1 MGLPGRRHGT
11 PLQYSCLENPICPTL
26 VTPWTVACQ
35 APLSMGFSRQERW
48 WGLPFPSPELMV
60 RDTQP
65 FVLALT
71 LTSCVTFLS
80 ILSNSYGC
88 LKTNKTETGLLSFGK
103 KDPSFNVGPRK
114 QLLMIHGG
122 KVFCRFI
129 LRKTSLNSHFGMRDV
144 TLLPLPAQE
153 PISLC
158 LLATPH
164 SPRSSH
170 TWHIGIRIS
179 SAKESYIVLLFKKS
193 IFSFFFIFLNRLNV
207 MKACMS

>member
-1 MGLPGRRHGT
+1 
-11 PLQYSCLENPICPTL
+11 
-26 VTPWTVACQ
+26 
-35 APLSMGFSRQERW
+35 
-48 WGLPFPSPELMV
+48 
-60 RDTQP
+60 
-65 FVLALT
+65 
-71 LTSCVTFLS
+71 
-80 ILSNSYGC
+80 
-88 LKTNKTETGLLSFGK
+88 
-103 KDPSFNVGPRK
+103 
-114 QLLMIHGG
+114 MIHGG

-193 IFSFFFIFLNRLNV
+193 IFSFFFFFESVKCHEGLYVIMLFMTSECFDINNFLAYACAFIWVFFHLYNSTYVDNLKTLIEHLN
-207 MKACMS
+207 MQ